1 MLIGVV
7 EQIGKAEKRAFNN
20 LDELWDILKPERKDG
35 NHPPKG
41 KNRKKRNGGD
51 ESTSQ

>member
-7 EQIGKAEKRAFNN
+7 EEIGKAEKRAFSN
-20 LDELWDILKPERKDG
+20 LHELWDILNSERKAG

-41 KNRKKRNGGD
+41 RDRKKRNGGD
-51 ESTSQ
+51 ESTS